1 MILKI
6 IIFILLFFT
15 VITNSQASHP
25 SVMVDSYDD
34 ALLLSKQIKI
44 PVLLIFVSDSCE
56 PCSRL
61 KNILP
66 DIEDKIICLVEL
78 KLKNRSLIQQ
88 FKVRSVPDSIVID
101 HMENQSKR
109 LKGFINK
116 ESYLEW
122 INKK

>member
-1 MILKI
+1 MKTIIL
-6 IIFILLFFT
+6 ILWFLT
-15 VITNSQASHP
+15 ATINNSQASHP
-25 SVMVDSYDD
+25 PVMVNSYND
-34 ALLLSKQIKI
+34 ALLLSEQTKI
-44 PVLLIFVSDSCE
+44 PILLIFVSDPCE

-66 DIEDKIICLVEL
+66 DVEDKIICLVEL

-101 HMENQSKR
+101 HLENQSKR

>member
-1 MILKI
+1 MKMII
-6 IIFILLFFT
+6 VTLLFL
-15 VITNSQASHP
+15 IAIINSGQASHP
-25 SVMVDSYDD
+25 PIMVDSYED
-34 ALLLSKQIKI
+34 ALLLSKQIKT

-78 KLKNRSLIQQ
+78 KLKNRSLMQK
-88 FKVRSVPDSIVID
+88 FKVRGVPDSIVID
-101 HMENQSKR
+101 SLENQSKR
-109 LKGFINK
+109 LKGFVNK